1 MILLFT
7 EIKLLEYRR
16 HPSRWV
22 EGISTIL
29 NVLLMYKVTNIIF
42 FSHSLNDK
50 SLQVREIH
58 DLNNGRSNILKLC
71 QE

>member
-7 EIKLLEYRR
+7 EIMLLEYRR
-16 HPSRWV
+16 HPSGWV

-29 NVLLMYKVTNIIF
+29 NVLLMYKVTNIRF

-50 SLQVREIH
+50 SLQVTEIH